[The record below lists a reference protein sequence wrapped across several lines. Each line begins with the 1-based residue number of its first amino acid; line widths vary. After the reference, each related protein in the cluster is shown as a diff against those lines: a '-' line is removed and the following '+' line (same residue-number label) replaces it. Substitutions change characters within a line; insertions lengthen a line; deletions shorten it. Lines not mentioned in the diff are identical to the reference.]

1 MTKELS
7 IEEMM
12 ELSGDLEDQSQ
23 EVSHGDFD
31 NRPAAGVTVGRL
43 VSYIELGKHDGGSY
57 QGKKKADADKVRLEF
72 ELLGPDNWI
81 EWEVE
86 GVKRKAGQIVAVQ
99 IKKSLS
105 DKSGYKKLFKKMA
118 YGRED
123 KNHVAK
129 MLGEAFI
136 IEVFH
141 NVVKKDGKENTYVNL
156 HKDGEWGISAPFQ
169 LDPITKQKKFYDVPE
184 RTQPLRLFLWDKP
197 QQYSWDALFIDGT
210 REKKTKDEAGVE
222 TVENVSKNWLQEMI
236 LSAKN
241 YAGSKLQ
248 ALLAGVADLPVN
260 EQQAAEQEQAK
271 VETPAVAQE
280 QKQAEA
286 PVEQQKAETP
296 SEAPADPLAALGFK

>member
-31 NRPAAGVTVGRL
+31 NRPPAGVTVGRL
-43 VSYIELGKHDGGSY
+43 VSYIELGKHEGGSY

-86 GVKRKAGQIVAVQ
+86 GVQKRAGQIVAIQ

-105 DKSGYKKLFKKMA
+105 DKSGYKKLFKKMT

-123 KNHVAK
+123 KNHIAK

-197 QQYSWDALFIDGT
+197 QQSSWDALFIDGT
-210 REKKTKDEAGVE
+210 REKKTKDANGVE

-248 ALLAGVADLPVN
+248 ALLAGVADLPVT
-260 EQQAAEQEQAK
+260 EQQAAEQQQQAS
-271 VETPAVAQE
+271 TPGVAQE

-286 PVEQQKAETP
+286 PVEQSKEETP
-296 SEAPADPLAALGFK
+296 STAPADPLAALGFK